1 MKRLPRF
8 HEKRGTTKSGKEWV
22 AYYYVVKVD
31 GKAKW
36 TSLGNS
42 RPAALRKWAE
52 LEAKPAPS
60 DAGTFNAVADEY
72 MKWAE
77 AEVAQGALA
86 PRTIEDRKKYLKVMR
101 PVFGEHPF
109 AAIKSSAVVTY
120 LDVRGKKS
128 KHSAGQEL
136 RFLSA
141 LWNWAKA
148 RDIVTTANP
157 VTGIKL
163 PGTGNRM
170 IEVRPQDYWLVW
182 GCGDQMV
189 KDVMELAARLGTR
202 PQEVFGL
209 TWGKVDLAADP
220 LTVKVWMNKTTGFK
234 LVVAD
239 AELEALIQRL
249 RGDRERPKGHVL
261 VDEDGAPLNPVG
273 AFRYR
278 FGLARSAAIKK
289 AKEAGVDHQDFQ
301 LRDLRPM
308 AGLAMLDAEGMDAA
322 RRLLGHTTER
332 MTAHYTTKRRGF
344 VSKAASLKPNE
355 DQEKLEVLLTPNIG
369 DNSNAP

>member
-1 MKRLPRF
+1 MKRLKHW
-8 HEKRGTTKSGKEWV
+8 HEKKFTGKNGQTWT
-22 AYYYVVKVD
+22 AYYHVVKVD
-31 GKAKW
+31 GKVKW
-36 TSLGNS
+36 TSLGNNKS
-42 RPAALRKWAE
+42 AALRKWAE
-52 LEAKPAPS
+52 IEAKPVPS
-60 DAGTFNAVADEY
+60 EAGTFDAVANEY

-77 AEVAQGALA
+77 AEVANGELA
-86 PRTIEDRKKYLKVMR
+86 QRTYEDREKYLKAMR
-101 PVFGEHPF
+101 PVFGQHPLE
-109 AAIKSSAVVTY
+109 AIRSSHVVKY
-120 LDVRGKKS
+120 IDKRSS
-128 KHSAGQEL
+128 KHTAGQEM
-136 RFLSA
+136 RFLSVI
-141 LWNWAKA
+141 WNWAKA
-148 RDIVTTANP
+148 RDIVTSANP
-157 VTGIKL
+157 VQGVKL
-163 PGTGNRM
+163 PGTGTRK

-209 TWGKVDLAADP
+209 TWGKVNLSVP
-220 LTVKVWMNKTTGFK
+220 ITVKVWQNKVAGYR

-249 RGDRERPKGHVL
+249 RGDRDKPRGPVL
-261 VDEDGAPLNPVG
+261 TDEDGNALNPVG

-289 AKEAGVDHQDFQ
+289 AEEADVDHQDFQ

-332 MTAHYTTKRRGF
+332 MTAAYTTKRRGF
-344 VSKAASLKPNE
+344 VSDAAPIK
-355 DQEKLEVLLTPNIG
+355 KG
-369 DNSNAP
+369 

>member
-1 MKRLPRF
+1 MKKLPHF
-8 HEKRGTTKSGKEWV
+8 SEKRGVNRVGKEWV
-22 AYYYVVKVD
+22 AYYHTAKVD
-31 GKAKW
+31 GKVKW
-36 TSLGNS
+36 TALGRNKS
-42 RPAALRKWAE
+42 AALRKWAE
-52 LEAKPAPS
+52 LESKPVPNE
-60 DAGTFNAVADEY
+60 AGTFNAVADQY
-72 MKWAE
+72 MVWAE
-77 AEVAQGALA
+77 AEVAVGELA
-86 PRTIEDRKKYLKVMR
+86 PRTIADRKKYLKVMR
-101 PVFGEHPF
+101 PVFGIHPF
-109 AAIKSSAVVTY
+109 AAIKSSDVVTY
-120 LDVRGKKS
+120 LDVRGKTS

-141 LWNWAKA
+141 MWNWAKA

-170 IEVRPQDYWLVW
+170 IEVRPQDYWLVH

-209 TWGKVDLAADP
+209 TWGKVNLSVP
-220 LTVKVWMNKTTGFK
+220 ISVKVWMNKTTGFK
-234 LVVAD
+234 TVIAD
-239 AELEALIQRL
+239 DELEALIQRL
-249 RGDRERPKGHVL
+249 RGDKVKPKGHVL
-261 VDEDGAPLNPVG
+261 VDEDGKPLNPVG

-278 FGLARSAAIKK
+278 FAAARTAAAKK
-289 AKEAGVDHQDFQ
+289 AAEAEADHQDFQ

-344 VSKAASLKPNE
+344 VSNAATLKP
-355 DQEKLEVLLTPNIG
+355 DKEKA
-369 DNSNAP
+369 NAA

>member
-8 HEKRGTTKSGKEWV
+8 HEKRGTNSKGKEWV
-22 AYYYVVKVD
+22 AYYHVVRLE
-31 GKAKW
+31 GKLKW
-36 TSLGNS
+36 SPLGNNKS
-42 RPAALRKWAE
+42 GALRKWAE
-52 LEAKPAPS
+52 IEGKPSPNE
-60 DAGTFNAVADEY
+60 AGTFNAVADEY

-77 AEVAQGALA
+77 AEVASGELA
-86 PRTIEDRKKYLKVMR
+86 PRTIADRKKYLKVMR
-101 PVFGEHPF
+101 PVFGPHPF
-109 AAIKSSAVVTY
+109 TAIKSSAVVKY
-120 LDVRGKKS
+120 LDVRGETS
-128 KHSAGQEL
+128 KHSAGQEM

-141 LWNWAKA
+141 MWNWAKA
-148 RDIVTTANP
+148 RDIVSTVNP

-170 IEVRPQDYWLVW
+170 IEVRAQDYWLVH

-209 TWGKVDLAADP
+209 TWGKVNLSVP
-220 LTVKVWMNKTTGFK
+220 ISIKVWMNKTTGFK
-234 LVVAD
+234 TVIAD
-239 AELEALIQRL
+239 DELEALIQRL
-249 RGDRERPKGHVL
+249 RGDRTKPKGHVL
-261 VDEDGAPLNPVG
+261 VDEDGQPLNPVG

-278 FGLARSAAIKK
+278 FSAARTAAIKK
-289 AKEAGVDHQDFQ
+289 AEEAEAEHQDFQ

-344 VSKAASLKPNE
+344 VSKSATLKPDEVRSTSNTT
-355 DQEKLEVLLTPNIG
+355 QE
-369 DNSNAP
+369 

>member
-8 HEKRGTTKSGKEWV
+8 HEKRGTNSKGKEWT

-52 LEAKPAPS
+52 LESKPAPS

-77 AEVAQGALA
+77 TEVLAGELA
-86 PRTIEDRKKYLKVMR
+86 PRTIHDRKQYLKVMR
-101 PVFGEHPF
+101 PVFGVHPF
-109 AAIKSSAVVTY
+109 AAIKSSAVVKY
-120 LDVRGKKS
+120 LDVRGETS

-136 RFLSA
+136 RFLSL

-157 VTGIKL
+157 VTGIRL

-170 IEVRPQDYWLVW
+170 IEVKPQDYWLVH

-189 KDVMELAARLGTR
+189 QDVMELAARLGTR

-209 TWGKVDLAADP
+209 TWGKVDLTASP
-220 LTVKVWMNKTTGFK
+220 ITVKVWMNKTTGFK
-234 LVVAD
+234 IVVAD

-261 VDEDGAPLNPVG
+261 TDEDGAALKPQG

-278 FGLARSAAIKK
+278 FDLARKAAIKK
-289 AKEAGVDHQDFQ
+289 AAEADVEHQDFQ

-322 RRLLGHTTER
+322 RRLLGHSTER

-344 VSKAASLKPNE
+344 VSKSASIK
-355 DQEKLEVLLTPNIG
+355 VRST
-369 DNSNAP
+369 SNPSQG

>member
-8 HEKRGTTKSGKEWV
+8 HEKSGHNSKGKKWT
-22 AYYYVVKVD
+22 AYYHVVKVD
-31 GKAKW
+31 GKLKW
-36 TSLGNS
+36 TPLGRDKS
-42 RPAALRKWAE
+42 AALRKWAE
-52 LEAKPAPS
+52 LEAKPAPTE
-60 DAGTFNAVADEY
+60 AGTFNAVADEY
-72 MKWAE
+72 MAWA
-77 AEVAQGALA
+77 AGEVASGELA
-86 PRTIEDRKKYLKVMR
+86 QRTIEDRKKYLKVMR
-101 PVFGEHPF
+101 PVFGPHPF

-120 LDVRGKKS
+120 LDVRGKTS

-141 LWNWAKA
+141 LWNWAKK

-157 VTGIKL
+157 VTGVKL

-209 TWGKVDLAADP
+209 TWGKVDLTADP
-220 LTVKVWMNKTTGFK
+220 ITVKVWMNKTSGFK
-234 LVVAD
+234 VVVAD
-239 AELEALIQRL
+239 AELDALIQRL
-249 RGDRERPKGHVL
+249 RGDRAHPKGHVL
-261 VDEDGAPLNPVG
+261 TDEDGAPLNPAG

-278 FGLARSAAIKK
+278 FSAARVAAAKK
-289 AKEAGVDHQDFQ
+289 AKEAEVDHQDFQ

-332 MTAHYTTKRRGF
+332 MTSHYTTVRRGF
-344 VSKAASLKPNE
+344 VSKAASIK
-355 DQEKLEVLLTPNIG
+355 QVRSTS
-369 DNSNAP
+369 NSTQG

>member
-8 HEKRGTTKSGKEWV
+8 QEKRGKSKSGKEWV
-22 AYYYVVKVD
+22 AYYYTPKVD
-31 GKAKW
+31 GKVRWKP
-36 TSLGNS
+36 LGKN
-42 RPAALRKWAE
+42 RAAALRKWAE
-52 LEAKPAPS
+52 YEGKAAPS
-60 DAGTFNAVADEY
+60 EAGSFNAVADQY
-72 MKWAE
+72 MEWAE
-77 AEVAQGALA
+77 EEVKAGALA
-86 PRTIEDRKKYLKVMR
+86 PRTIEDRKKYLKVMK
-101 PVFGEHPF
+101 PVFGIYPF
-109 AAIKSSAVVTY
+109 AAIKSSDVVTY

-170 IEVRPQDYWLVW
+170 IEVRPQDYWLVH

-209 TWGKVDLAADP
+209 TWGKVDLAAQP

-234 LVVAD
+234 IVVAD
-239 AELEALIQRL
+239 DELEALIQRL
-249 RGDRERPKGHVL
+249 RRDRDRPKGHVL
-261 VDEDGAPLNPVG
+261 TDEDGAPLNPVG

-278 FGLARSAAIKK
+278 FGLARDAAIKK
-289 AKEAGVDHQDFQ
+289 AQEAGVDHQDFQ

-308 AGLAMLDAEGMDAA
+308 AGLTMLDEQGMDAA

-344 VSKAASLKPNE
+344 VSQAATLKKVRSTSNST
-355 DQEKLEVLLTPNIG
+355 QE
-369 DNSNAP
+369 

>member
-1 MKRLPRF
+1 MKKLPHF
-8 HEKRGTTKSGKEWV
+8 SEKRGTSKGGKEWV
-22 AYYYVVKVD
+22 AYYHTAKVD
-31 GKAKW
+31 GKVKW
-36 TSLGNS
+36 TALGRNKS
-42 RPAALRKWAE
+42 AALRKWAE
-52 LEAKPAPS
+52 LESKPVPNE
-60 DAGTFNAVADEY
+60 AGTFNAVADQY
-72 MKWAE
+72 MIWAE
-77 AEVAQGALA
+77 AEVVVGELA
-86 PRTIEDRKKYLKVMR
+86 PRTIADRKKYLKVMR
-101 PVFGEHPF
+101 PVFGVHPF
-109 AAIKSSAVVTY
+109 AAIKSSDVVTY
-120 LDVRGKKS
+120 LDVRGKTS

-141 LWNWAKA
+141 MWNWAKA

-157 VTGIKL
+157 VTGIRL

-170 IEVRPQDYWLVW
+170 IEVRPQDYWLVH

-209 TWGKVDLAADP
+209 TWGKVDLSASP
-220 LTVKVWMNKTTGFK
+220 MTVKVWMNKTTGFK
-234 LVVAD
+234 IVVAD
-239 AELEALIQRL
+239 AELEAIIQRL
-249 RGDRERPKGHVL
+249 RGDRTKPKGHVL
-261 VDEDGAPLNPVG
+261 VDEDGKPLNPVG

-278 FGLARSAAIKK
+278 FTAARTAAAKK
-289 AKEAGVDHQDFQ
+289 AEEAEADHQDFQ

-344 VSKAASLKPNE
+344 VSNAAGIKTQENKDASRAAP
-355 DQEKLEVLLTPNIG
+355 DQ
-369 DNSNAP
+369 A

>member
-8 HEKRGTTKSGKEWV
+8 HEKTFTNGKGKVWT
-22 AYYYVVKVD
+22 AYYHVVRNSETK
-31 GKAKW
+31 KLKW
-36 TSLGNS
+36 TALGNNKS
-42 RPAALRKWAE
+42 AALRKWAE
-52 LEAKPAPS
+52 LESKPVPS
-60 DAGTFNAVADEY
+60 EAGTFNSVATEY
-72 MKWAE
+72 MKWAQ
-77 AEVAQGALA
+77 AEVANGELA
-86 PRTIEDRKKYLKVMR
+86 PRTYQDREKYLKAMK

-109 AAIKSSAVVTY
+109 DAIRSSHVVKY
-120 LDVRGKKS
+120 IDKRSS
-128 KHSAGQEL
+128 KHTAGQEM
-136 RFLSA
+136 RFLSV

-148 RDIVTTANP
+148 RDIVAAPNP

-163 PGTGNRM
+163 PGTGTRT
-170 IEVRPQDYWLVW
+170 IEVKPQDYWLVH

-209 TWGKVDLAADP
+209 TWGKVDLQAQP
-220 LTVKVWMNKTTGFK
+220 LTVKVWQNKVSGYR

-239 AELEALIQRL
+239 AELEAIIRRL
-249 RGDRERPKGHVL
+249 RGDRDKPKGHVL
-261 VDEDGAPLNPVG
+261 VDEDGKPLNPVG

-278 FGLARSAAIKK
+278 FSAARSAAIKK
-289 AKEAGVDHQDFQ
+289 AEEAGVEHQDFQ

-332 MTAHYTTKRRGF
+332 MTAAYTTKRRGF
-344 VSKAASLKPNE
+344 VSGSASIKPKE
-355 DQEKLEVLLTPNIG
+355 TTE
-369 DNSNAP
+369 

>member
-1 MKRLPRF
+1 MMKRLKHWHQKTF
-8 HEKRGTTKSGKEWV
+8 TSKTGKTWTS
-22 AYYYVVKVD
+22 YYHVVKVD
-31 GKAKW
+31 GKVKW
-36 TSLGNS
+36 TSLGNNKS
-42 RPAALRKWAE
+42 AALRKWAE
-52 LEAKPAPS
+52 IEAKPVPS
-60 DAGTFNAVADEY
+60 EAGTFDAVATEY

-77 AEVAQGALA
+77 AEVASGELA
-86 PRTIEDRKKYLKVMR
+86 ERTYQDRQKYLKVMR
-101 PVFGEHPF
+101 PVFGPAPLE
-109 AAIKSSAVVTY
+109 AIRSSHVVKY
-120 LDVRGKKS
+120 IDSRSS
-128 KHSAGQEL
+128 KHSAGQEM
-136 RFLSA
+136 RFLSVI
-141 LWNWAKA
+141 WNWAKA
-148 RDIVTTANP
+148 RDIVTSANP

-163 PGTGNRM
+163 PGTGTRK

-209 TWGKVDLAADP
+209 TWGKVDLTAQP
-220 LTVKVWMNKTTGFK
+220 LTVKVWQNKVAGYR

-239 AELEALIQRL
+239 ADLEALVLRL
-249 RGDRERPKGHVL
+249 RGDRVSPKGPVL
-261 VDEDGAPLNPVG
+261 TDEDGNALNPVG

-289 AKEAGVDHQDFQ
+289 AEEADVDHQDFQ

-332 MTAHYTTKRRGF
+332 MTAAYTTKRRGF
-344 VSKAASLKPNE
+344 VSKAASIKR
-355 DQEKLEVLLTPNIG
+355 Q
-369 DNSNAP
+369 DNT

>member
-8 HEKRGTTKSGKEWV
+8 HEKRGTNSKGKEWI
-22 AYYYVVKVD
+22 AYYHAVKVA
-31 GKAKW
+31 GKVKW
-36 TSLGNS
+36 TPLGNS
-42 RPAALRKWAE
+42 KPAALRKWAE
-52 LEAKPAPS
+52 IEGRPAPGES
-60 DAGTFNAVADEY
+60 GSFNAVADEY

-77 AEVAQGALA
+77 AEVENGGLA
-86 PRTIEDRKKYLKVMR
+86 PRTIHDRKQYLKVMR
-101 PVFGEHPF
+101 PVFGPHPL
-109 AAIKSSAVVTY
+109 AAIKSSAVVKY
-120 LDVRGKKS
+120 LDVRGETS

-136 RFLSA
+136 RFLSL

-170 IEVRPQDYWLVW
+170 IEVRPQDYWLVH
-182 GCGDQMV
+182 GCGDRMV
-189 KDVMELAARLGTR
+189 QDVMELAARLGTR

-209 TWGKVDLAADP
+209 TWGKIDLTADP
-220 LTVKVWMNKTTGFK
+220 ITVKVWMNKTTGFK
-234 LVVAD
+234 IVMAD
-239 AELEALIQRL
+239 AELDALIQRL
-249 RGDRERPKGHVL
+249 RGVRERPKGHVL
-261 VDEDGAPLNPVG
+261 VDEDGAALNPVG

-278 FGLARSAAIKK
+278 FTAARTAAIAK
-289 AKEAGVDHQDFQ
+289 AKEADADHQDFQ

-344 VSKAASLKPNE
+344 VSKSATLKAN
-355 DQEKLEVLLTPNIG
+355 DQEG
-369 DNSNAP
+369 AG

>member
-8 HEKRGTTKSGKEWV
+8 HEKRGTNSKGKEWV

-31 GKAKW
+31 GKVKW

-52 LEAKPAPS
+52 LESKPAPNE
-60 DAGTFNAVADEY
+60 AGTFNAVADQY
-72 MKWAE
+72 MVWAE
-77 AEVAQGALA
+77 AEVLSGELA

-101 PVFGEHPF
+101 PVFGVHPF
-109 AAIKSSAVVTY
+109 AAIKSSDVVTY

-128 KHSAGQEL
+128 KHSAGQEM

-141 LWNWAKA
+141 MWNWAKA
-148 RDIVTTANP
+148 RDIVLTANP

-170 IEVRPQDYWLVW
+170 IEVRPQDYWLVH

-209 TWGKVDLAADP
+209 TWGKVNLSVP
-220 LTVKVWMNKTTGFK
+220 ISVKVWMNKTTGFK
-234 LVVAD
+234 LVMAD
-239 AELEALIQRL
+239 NELEALIQRL
-249 RGDRERPKGHVL
+249 RGDRDKPKGHVL

-278 FGLARSAAIKK
+278 FAAARTAAAKK
-289 AKEAGVDHQDFQ
+289 AEEAGVEHQDFQ

-344 VSKAASLKPNE
+344 VSKSATLKP
-355 DQEKLEVLLTPNIG
+355 DSKEKE
-369 DNSNAP
+369 

>member
-1 MKRLPRF
+1 MYHINYHERMKRLPRF
-8 HEKRGTTKSGKEWV
+8 HEKRGTTKAGKEWV
-22 AYYYVVKVD
+22 AYYYVVKAE
-31 GKAKW
+31 GKTKW
-36 TSLGNS
+36 TALGNNKS
-42 RPAALRKWAE
+42 AALRKWAE
-52 LEAKPAPS
+52 LEAKPAPTE
-60 DAGTFNAVADEY
+60 AGTFNAVADEY

-77 AEVAQGALA
+77 AEVVNGDLA

-101 PVFGEHPF
+101 PVFGIHPF
-109 AAIKSSAVVTY
+109 SAIKSSHVVKY
-120 LDVRGKKS
+120 IDNRSS
-128 KHSAGQEL
+128 KHSAGQEM

-141 LWNWAKA
+141 MWNWAKA
-148 RDIVTTANP
+148 RDIVATVNP

-163 PGTGNRM
+163 PGTGNRL
-170 IEVRPQDYWLVW
+170 IEVRAQDYWLVH

-209 TWGKVDLAADP
+209 TWGKIDLSAP
-220 LTVKVWMNKTTGFK
+220 ISVKVWMNKTTGFK
-234 LVVAD
+234 VVIAD
-239 AELEALIQRL
+239 AELEGLIQRL
-249 RGDRERPKGHVL
+249 RGDHAKPKGNVL
-261 VDEDGAPLNPVG
+261 VDEDGAPLNPQG

-278 FGLARSAAIKK
+278 FSLARAAAKKK
-289 AKEAGVDHQDFQ
+289 AAEAGVEHQDFQ

-344 VSKAASLKPNE
+344 VSKSATLKP
-355 DQEKLEVLLTPNIG
+355 DEVRST
-369 DNSNAP
+369 SNPSQK